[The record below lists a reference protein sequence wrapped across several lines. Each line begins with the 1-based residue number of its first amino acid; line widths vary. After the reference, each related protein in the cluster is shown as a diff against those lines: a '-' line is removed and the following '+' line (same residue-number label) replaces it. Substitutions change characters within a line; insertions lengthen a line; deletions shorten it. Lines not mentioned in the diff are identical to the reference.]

1 MRHTAILYF
10 YGASLVLA
18 CQSTPRSTSQP
29 PIVAIPAPAPTPT
42 PTASSGFAFAQGG
55 LRLEYLFEPDPD
67 APPDALAQA
76 RRVIQKWL
84 DSMGVKGHVAIT
96 DKRIVVD
103 LLGTTTDTMESIRAQ
118 IVVGKLEFREVE
130 DSVGAPDKRSPGT
143 LDLPATMTDGTTKMV
158 RLRAGGIGPDS
169 VEDAELRVSEY
180 GVAVDVR
187 MNATGAAAFEKLTRD
202 NIDKPIAIVLGA
214 KILTMPVV
222 KTPITGGRVQITM
235 GGSDLDKQH
244 ADGEALVRAL
254 KAGVLRGK
262 LVLESEYVV
271 QPPN

>member
-10 YGASLVLA
+10 YGAGLVLA

-29 PIVAIPAPAPTPT
+29 PIVAIPAPMPP

-67 APPDALAQA
+67 APADALAQA
-76 RRVIQKWL
+76 RRVIQKRL
-84 DSMGVKGHVAIT
+84 DSMSAKAHVAIT

-103 LLGTTTDTMESIRAQ
+103 LLGTTMETMESIRAQ

-130 DSVGAPDKRSPGT
+130 DPTSAPDKRSPGT
-143 LDLPATMTDGTTKMV
+143 LDLSATMTDGTTKMV
-158 RLRAGGIGPDS
+158 RLRAGGIGPDA
-169 VEDAELRVSEY
+169 VEDAELRVSEF

-187 MNATGAAAFEKLTRD
+187 MNATGAAAFEKLTR
-202 NIDKPIAIVLGA
+202 NNLDKPIAIVLGE
-214 KILTMPVV
+214 KILTMPIV
-222 KTPITGGRVQITM
+222 KAPITGGRVQITM

-244 ADGEALVRAL
+244 ADGQALVRAL
-254 KAGVLRGK
+254 KAGALHGK
-262 LVLESEYVV
+262 LILESESLV